1 MLKDIGKKIVDTRKK
16 KGWTQE
22 ELAGKAKLHNT
33 YIGAVERG
41 EVNLSLKSL
50 EKIANALSLPV
61 IEFFRP
67 VKFSIPQTEKEK
79 IIDEI
84 SNRLRKQK
92 VKNLELI
99 SKVIKDVLIWQ
110 KK

>member
-1 MLKDIGKKIVDTRKK
+1 MLKYIGERIADSRKK

-22 ELAGKAKLHNT
+22 ILANKAKLHNT

-41 EVNLSLKSL
+41 EVNISVKSL
-50 EKIANALSLPV
+50 EKIANALNLPV

-67 VKFSIPQTEKEK
+67 VEFSIPQTKKEK
-79 IIDEI
+79 IIDDI

-99 SKVIKDVLIWQ
+99 SKVIKNVLIWQ